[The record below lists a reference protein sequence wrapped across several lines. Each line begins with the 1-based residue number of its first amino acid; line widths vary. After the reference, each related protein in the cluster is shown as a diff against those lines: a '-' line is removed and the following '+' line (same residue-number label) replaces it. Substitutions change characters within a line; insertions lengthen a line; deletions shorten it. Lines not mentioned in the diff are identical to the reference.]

1 MCDCRITSWF
11 GCVVFSQ
18 IIANSKKTISNF
30 DWSTRLFHVLLYLSQ
45 SDYVLATKHIMS
57 RVVSDSVPYKRT
69 FKFQGNVIERGNV
82 KKETLTRVDCTR
94 FFLQSF
100 RDSIMSN

>member
-30 DWSTRLFHVLLYLSQ
+30 DWSTRLFYILLYLSQ
-45 SDYVLATKHIMS
+45 IFFCL
-57 RVVSDSVPYKRT
+57 
-69 FKFQGNVIERGNV
+69 
-82 KKETLTRVDCTR
+82 KKSYFSGCI
-94 FFLQSF
+94 SWIIPI
-100 RDSIMSN
+100 SAG